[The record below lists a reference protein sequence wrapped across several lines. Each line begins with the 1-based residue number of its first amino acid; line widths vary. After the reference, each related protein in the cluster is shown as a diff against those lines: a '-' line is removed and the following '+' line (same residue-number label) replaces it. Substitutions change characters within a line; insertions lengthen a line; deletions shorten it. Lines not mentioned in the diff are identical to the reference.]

1 MDEKTPE
8 VVAQIC
14 ETLIREMLR
23 ARNRESLLEA
33 GQALMRVRQESL
45 PATVTEPPAAV
56 LTEQAR
62 PAPAAIP
69 PPAAPWAPQAW
80 PDPSSSEQRYRQLF
94 DSMLEGAALFELV
107 RDANGTTV
115 DYRYLVVNPAFERLT
130 GLKAREV
137 IGRTARE
144 VTPEA
149 EPRWLESFTT
159 VAQTQATTHFETLVE
174 EFQRYL
180 HVEVFC
186 PAPGQCAV
194 LLEDITENK
203 RLEEQRRSGEE
214 KFRKLTALAPIGVCL
229 TGPHSLCQYV
239 NEKWTQMSGFSYS
252 EMLGDTWL
260 KAVHA
265 EDRER
270 VTASWEAAVATHDS
284 WRMEYRLQAT
294 DGAVTWVYGLAT
306 PLLDQQGH
314 LTGYIGT
321 HLDVT
326 ERKRNENERSELDAK
341 LQQTQKLESLGVLAG
356 GIAHDFNNILMTILG
371 NVDLVL
377 QDLPPNA
384 SARTYL
390 SDAEKAARRAA
401 ELCRQMLAYS
411 GKGHFVVESVNLN
424 DVINDMARMLEISIS
439 KKAVLR
445 YNLAANL
452 PAVEADVSQLQQIL
466 MNLVINASEAIG
478 ERSGIISL
486 NTSAS
491 ECDRAYLNNTWLKQD
506 LPEGV
511 YVCLEISDS
520 GCGMK
525 PDVLERIFDPFFTTK
540 FTGRGLG
547 LAAVLGIVRGHKGSL
562 KVYSEL
568 GRGTTFKILLP
579 ASPKAAVKLEIAP
592 PPRKLWRGSGTVL
605 LADDEESVRLLGA
618 QMVERLGFRCL
629 TAADGYEV
637 LRIFRERA
645 NEVSIVLLDLTMPH
659 LDGEQTY
666 EELRHVKP
674 DVRVIMSSGYNQQ
687 DVAQRFIGKQLSG
700 FIQKPYKLT
709 ALSEVLRTALEGSP
723 AHIAAG

>member
-1 MDEKTPE
+1 MDEKAPE

-14 ETLIREMLR
+14 ETLIREMLQ
-23 ARNRESLLEA
+23 ARNRNALLEA
-33 GQALMRVRQESL
+33 GQALVLVRQ
-45 PATVTEPPAAV
+45 AGPPALVAPLPV
-56 LTEQAR
+56 ASFLEQPR
-62 PAPAAIP
+62 PVPVAP
-69 PPAAPWAPQAW
+69 PPAAPLAPQPLPA
-80 PDPSSSEQRYRQLF
+80 PASSEQRYRQLF
-94 DSMLEGAALFELV
+94 ESMIEGAALYEIIC
-107 RDANGTTV
+107 DATGKAV
-115 DYRYLVVNPAFERLT
+115 DYRYLALNPAFERLT

-137 IGRTARE
+137 VGRTARE
-144 VTPEA
+144 VTPDT
-149 EPRWLESFTT
+149 EPRWLEQFAT
-159 VAQTQATTHFETLVE
+159 VAQTQSTTHFETLVE
-174 EFQRYL
+174 ELQRYL
-180 HVEVFC
+180 HIEAFC

-229 TGPHSLCQYV
+229 TGPHHLCQYV
-239 NEKWTQMSGFSYS
+239 NEKWSQMSGYSFS
-252 EMLGDTWL
+252 EMLGDKWI
-260 KAVHA
+260 KAVHP

-270 VTASWEAAVATHDS
+270 VSINWDAAVVARDT
-284 WRMEYRLQAT
+284 WKMEYRLQAT
-294 DGAVTWVYGLAT
+294 DGSVTWVYGLAT
-306 PLLDQQGH
+306 PLLDPQGN

-424 DVINDMARMLEISIS
+424 EVINDMARMLEISIS

-445 YNLAANL
+445 YNLAPTL

-491 ECDRAYLNNTWLKQD
+491 ECDRAYLSNTWLKQD
-506 LPEGV
+506 LPEGT

-592 PPRKLWRGSGTVL
+592 PQRKLWRGSGTVL

-629 TAADGYEV
+629 TASDGYEV
-637 LRIFRERA
+637 LRIFRERG
-645 NEVSIVLLDLTMPH
+645 NEVSVVLLDLTMPH
-659 LDGEQTY
+659 LDGEQTF
-666 EELRHVKP
+666 EELRHIKP
-674 DVRVIMSSGYNQQ
+674 DIRVIMSSGYNQQ
-687 DVAQRFIGKQLSG
+687 DVAQRFVGKKLAG

-709 ALSEVLRTALEGSP
+709 ALSEVLRLALEGNV
-723 AHIAAG
+723 ANIATA